1 MPRPEP
7 HSHLTMSA
15 PSQPHD
21 FEDSAAV
28 APSPPPVANEKT
40 IPENGNLPISLR
52 ATVICGV
59 VLIFAGLVAG
69 YAGNHLSYAA
79 LFREGYVR
87 DRAPG
92 STATPPPPKPALEA
106 YMARGKKVFEA
117 NCTTCHGPE
126 AKGNGSTYPTLVGS
140 PWAMGE
146 TQRFAM
152 IVLNGLQGEASDK
165 KKYGVMTAGG
175 TQGPGITAP
184 EVAGVMTYVRNH
196 FGNTKGD
203 VVTVEM
209 VQNAMKISVAR
220 KLAGTPMTTEELT
233 ADHLKP
239 LPGKEVAATTMV
251 DPLTFEPVAA
261 AATPAATPAVPTP
274 AAGTPAPPTAP

>member
-1 MPRPEP
+1 
-7 HSHLTMSA
+7 MSA
-15 PSQPHD
+15 PSQPQD
-21 FEDSAAV
+21 LEDSATA
-28 APSPPPVANEKT
+28 SPPPVANENT
-40 IPENGNLPISLR
+40 IPETGSLPISIR
-52 ATVICGV
+52 ATVICGA
-59 VLIFAGLVAG
+59 VLIFAGFVAG
-69 YAGNHLSYAA
+69 YAGNHFSYAA

-126 AKGNGSTYPTLVGS
+126 AKGNGSTYPSLVGS
-140 PWAMGE
+140 AWAMGE
-146 TQRFAM
+146 TERFAM
-152 IVLNGLQGEASDK
+152 IVLNGLDGPTSTGK
-165 KKYGVMTAGG
+165 KFGVMTAGG

-209 VQNAMKISVAR
+209 AQNAMKISAAR
-220 KLAGTPMTTEELT
+220 KKAGTQVTGEELT

-251 DPLTFEPVAA
+251 DPLTFEPAPAA
-261 AATPAATPAVPTP
+261 AAAVPAPAAAP
-274 AAGTPAPPTAP
+274 AAPEAAK

>member
-1 MPRPEP
+1 
-7 HSHLTMSA
+7 
-15 PSQPHD
+15 
-21 FEDSAAV
+21 
-28 APSPPPVANEKT
+28 
-40 IPENGNLPISLR
+40 
-52 ATVICGV
+52 
-59 VLIFAGLVAG
+59 
-69 YAGNHLSYAA
+69 
-79 LFREGYVR
+79 
-87 DRAPG
+87 
-92 STATPPPPKPALEA
+92 
-106 YMARGKKVFEA
+106 
-117 NCTTCHGPE
+117 
-126 AKGNGSTYPTLVGS
+126 
-140 PWAMGE
+140 MGE

-209 VQNAMKISVAR
+209 VQNAMKISAAR

-239 LPGKEVAATTMV
+239 LPGKEMAATTMV
-251 DPLTFEPVAA
+251 DPLTFEPTPAA
-261 AATPAATPAVPTP
+261 AAAVPAPAAPP
-274 AAGTPAPPTAP
+274 AAPEAAK